1 MPDRLDD
8 PAFVLRNDPKGMM
21 GLTMGFPDQCRRG
34 LSIATSAPLN
44 DSLASCDQVVVAGV
58 GGSAAGGDFLRALF
72 EAFSKTPCFVLRD
85 YDLPAFVN
93 ERTLVIACSYSG
105 NTEETLTTTA
115 QALGRGCKILAVT
128 SGGALVEIGA
138 KKGFPVIKVPAGQ
151 PPRTALGFLFVPPAV
166 ACVRLGFLPA
176 LEFEAAFEM
185 LDSCVERWG
194 VQARANPAKV
204 LAGKLFETVPLIY
217 GLGPWQGIVAN
228 RWKSQINENSKTMA
242 FANTFPELNHNEIMG
257 WSLADRQG
265 VSKWATVILENGDES
280 KRMQERSRVTQ
291 EIFCGKGEAH
301 VVRAEGSSLLTQ
313 MLTLTSFGDFVSL
326 YMAALYGI
334 DPEAI
339 DSINT
344 LKKALSEL
352 H

>member
-1 MPDRLDD
+1 MPNRLDD

-21 GLTMGFPDQCRRG
+21 GLTMGFPDQCRKA
-34 LSIATSAPLN
+34 LSIASSASLN
-44 DSLASCDQVVVAGV
+44 DSLTGCDQIVVAGV

-85 YDLPAFVN
+85 YALPTFVN

-105 NTEETLTTTA
+105 NTEETLTA
-115 QALGRGCKILAVT
+115 SAEALGRGCKMLAVT
-128 SGGALVEIGA
+128 SGGALLEVGA
-138 KKGFPVIKVPAGQ
+138 KEGFPVIKVQAGQ

-166 ACVRLGFLPA
+166 ACVRLGYLPE
-176 LEFEAAFEM
+176 LEFEAAFVM

-291 EIFCGKGEAH
+291 EIFSGKGEAH

-313 MLTLTSFGDFVSL
+313 MLTLTFFGDLVSL

-339 DSINT
+339 DSINA